1 MLTSEVS
8 VETFRNF
15 DINSSFL
22 NSARLILIYRHLL
35 KYLKQQPQFDM
46 MIQPLFPSLY
56 SGQYRPDGLLELSMS
71 DSSELSCGKSLH
83 TLELEIQEAFL
94 RFMAAI
100 LKGYRSFLRPITQAP
115 SEKATDASS
124 LFDLQGIW
132 SNVKTLKPFIIF
144 KPDCRMNR
152 PSCPFPQQP
161 L

>member
-1 MLTSEVS
+1 MLLQLTA
-8 VETFRNF
+8 
-15 DINSSFL
+15 FL
-22 NSARLILIYRHLL
+22 S
-35 KYLKQQPQFDM
+35 
-46 MIQPLFPSLY
+46 

-83 TLELEIQEAFL
+83 ALELEIQEAFL

-132 SNVKTLKPFIIF
+132 SLFGCGTLL
-144 KPDCRMNR
+144 MT
-152 PSCPFPQQP
+152 
-161 L
+161 

>member
-1 MLTSEVS
+1 M
-8 VETFRNF
+8 
-15 DINSSFL
+15 
-22 NSARLILIYRHLL
+22 Y
-35 KYLKQQPQFDM
+35 
-46 MIQPLFPSLY
+46 FPPA

-124 LFDLQGIW
+124 LFDLQGIRN
-132 SNVKTLKPFIIF
+132 NVSVH
-144 KPDCRMNR
+144 M
-152 PSCPFPQQP
+152 
-161 L
+161 